1 MTLIHRLLFLLMEKN
16 KPKKNSTNQ
25 VSYIEMNQQQA
36 PLYTRRDF
44 NLKLNFQE
52 PGYSTSHLG
61 APHNKLQTFIS
72 QLFPLLIETWVEAI
86 AGEQLNKGQG
96 GSLISAGSAE
106 LLICMTNILH
116 IVWCLLNQ
124 SENST
129 EQLDW
134 FQREYGDALI
144 RNFIQRFPFSAHVE
158 HKKKNVK
165 LDAHCREQNLIL
177 CFMWTQINLKISP
190 RFTKTIFQYL
200 VGLFQSADHQPL
212 TSIEIDQLRNILMTS
227 SAKRNHN
234 AHLNNVIESAVEFS
248 GRVKADR
255 KDRLMLNR
263 ILLQV
268 GLSLSETNNIPELKK
283 WTESCPSLL
292 QEASNIGLLA
302 SINSVMNRNA
312 TSLVNGKGQVAQ
324 LLERSAHYSNKFA
337 YWRPTFDFL
346 YWTCRDSDDVN
357 DVLQTMRT
365 IIDRLADKEIQ
376 CYGSSVL
383 LAIEEHANRV
393 KSSDRKSVV

>member
-1 MTLIHRLLFLLMEKN
+1 M
-16 KPKKNSTNQ
+16 
-25 VSYIEMNQQQA
+25 
-36 PLYTRRDF
+36 D
-44 NLKLNFQE
+44 LNWN
-52 PGYSTSHLG
+52 
-61 APHNKLQTFIS
+61 A
-72 QLFPLLIETWVEAI
+72 
-86 AGEQLNKGQG
+86 
-96 GSLISAGSAE
+96 
-106 LLICMTNILH
+106 
-116 IVWCLLNQ
+116 
-124 SENST
+124 
-129 EQLDW
+129 
-134 FQREYGDALI
+134 
-144 RNFIQRFPFSAHVE
+144 
-158 HKKKNVK
+158 
-165 LDAHCREQNLIL
+165 
-177 CFMWTQINLKISP
+177 
-190 RFTKTIFQYL
+190 
-200 VGLFQSADHQPL
+200 GLFQSADHQPL

-393 KSSDRKSVV
+393 KSS